1 MTSSERDPRTSAAH
15 TTAISGSETAR
26 YTNVTVI
33 SCYTVRS
40 RSGGMGYRSVKTW
53 RQAGKGRLRPLL
65 NRATFFLKGTRD
77 RFSRQRARTTPRPI
91 RISPRVRL
99 MAASGRTTRRGYG
112 WAHQQLRA
120 RFAPQVAAG
129 LVSCARCGSR
139 FSRGSAGTL
148 VIQTSIG
155 RCTRVLSQKVQ
166 GLRLIGGRHD
176 TRGSGNART
185 WSWRPLPR
193 RYAPCVV

>member
-53 RQAGKGRLRPLL
+53 RQAGKGRLRPVL
-65 NRATFFLKGTRD
+65 NRPTFFLEGTRD
-77 RFSRQRARTTPRPI
+77 RFSRQSSNDPAPNQDF
-91 RISPRVRL
+91 SPRVRL

-129 LVSCARCGSR
+129 LVSCARCGKLILPWEPWDLGHSDVDRSVYTGPEPESARATSNRRATRYSR
-139 FSRGSAGTL
+139 
-148 VIQTSIG
+148 V
-155 RCTRVLSQKVQ
+155 
-166 GLRLIGGRHD
+166 
-176 TRGSGNART
+176 
-185 WSWRPLPR
+185 W
-193 RYAPCVV
+193 